1 LKVKARREEDIKTT
15 LESIKEEEDMKALK
29 RKHRKRN
36 EEQQSINERDNMK
49 AINLNYKN
57 IK

>member
-1 LKVKARREEDIKTT
+1 
-15 LESIKEEEDMKALK
+15 MKASK
-29 RKHRKRN
+29 RKHKERN
-36 EEQQSINERDNMK
+36 EEQQSINEGDNMK

>member
-1 LKVKARREEDIKTT
+1 MRT
-15 LESIKEEEDMKALK
+15 LNGKHKE
-29 RKHRKRN
+29 RN

-49 AINLNYKN
+49 AINLDYKN

>member
-1 LKVKARREEDIKTT
+1 MKT
-15 LESIKEEEDMKALK
+15 LNGKHKE
-29 RKHRKRN
+29 RK
-36 EEQQSINERDNMK
+36 EEQQSINERDKRK

>member
-1 LKVKARREEDIKTT
+1 
-15 LESIKEEEDMKALK
+15 MKALK
-29 RKHRKRN
+29 RKHRERN
-36 EEQQSINERDNMK
+36 EEEQSINERDNMK